1 MQHIKQFLQGK
12 KTYFSAALIA
22 LVAICGRWFGVI
34 GYTEALAL
42 LGAAGVAAGLGAKS
56 ERTAGAILA
65 ALDDIQQAQAKVPAG
80 QKIDTKLL
88 AADLGKAVLSQFAA
102 TNIVRSTR
110 AGAVSNV
117 APLPVEAVTR
127 LVPDEERGSAK

>member
-1 MQHIKQFLQGK
+1 MQQIKQFLQGK
-12 KTYFSAALIA
+12 KTYLSAALIA
-22 LVAICGRWFGVI
+22 LVACFGWWFKVI

-42 LGAAGVAAGLGAKS
+42 LGGAGVAAGLGAKS

-80 QKIDTKLL
+80 QKLDPKQLVEDIGKALL
-88 AADLGKAVLSQFAA
+88 AKFAQDGM
-102 TNIVRSTR
+102 VRSTP

-117 APLPVEAVTR
+117 VPLSEPITR
-127 LVPDEERGSAK
+127 LVPDEERGTAK